1 MNTIE
6 KLLNI
11 DEVSELI
18 GLSQS
23 AIYKMVNTKRIPYVK
38 VGRLVKFEPSKIKL
52 WIEKNSVDI
61 SN

>member
-6 KLLNI
+6 KLMDIN
-11 DEVSELI
+11 EVSELI

-52 WIEKNSVDI
+52 WIKQNSVDI

>member
-1 MNTIE
+1 MKDIE

-11 DEVSELI
+11 DEVSDLI

-23 AIYKMVNTKRIPYVK
+23 TIYKMVNTKRIPYVK
-38 VGRLVKFEPSKIKL
+38 VGRLVKFEPSKIRL
-52 WIEKNSVDI
+52 WIEQNSVEI

>member
-1 MNTIE
+1 MKDIE

-11 DEVSELI
+11 DELSEII

-38 VGRLVKFEPSKIKL
+38 VGRLVKFEPIKIRL
-52 WIEKNSVDI
+52 WIEQNSVKI